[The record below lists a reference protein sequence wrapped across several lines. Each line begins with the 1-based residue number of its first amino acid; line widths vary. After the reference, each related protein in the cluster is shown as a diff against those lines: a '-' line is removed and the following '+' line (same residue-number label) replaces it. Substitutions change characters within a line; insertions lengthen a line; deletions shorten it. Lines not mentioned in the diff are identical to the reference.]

1 MIAFVSM
8 STKVFL
14 PVVAAACVAAIAVPL
29 AAARPETTTP
39 GQLYV
44 VKVTVTDKT
53 ISIPKDRF
61 TRNGVTR
68 YPRGALIRYAVTNVG
83 TRTYSFEI
91 WGAKTTLIRPHG
103 GKDSIL
109 VAWDRRGSFIYRTLL
124 AGGRP
129 AGPKGIVQIF

>member
-1 MIAFVSM
+1 M
-8 STKVFL
+8 
-14 PVVAAACVAAIAVPL
+14 VAAACVAAVAVPL
-29 AAARPETTTP
+29 AAASPETTTP

-53 ISIPKDRF
+53 ISIPKDQF

-68 YPRGALIRYAVTNVG
+68 YPRGALIRYVVTNLG
-83 TRTYSFEI
+83 TRSYAFEI
-91 WGAKTTLIRPHG
+91 WGASTGPIRPRGHNTV
-103 GKDSIL
+103 L
-109 VAWDRRGSFIYRTLL
+109 VAWNRRGTFIYRTLI